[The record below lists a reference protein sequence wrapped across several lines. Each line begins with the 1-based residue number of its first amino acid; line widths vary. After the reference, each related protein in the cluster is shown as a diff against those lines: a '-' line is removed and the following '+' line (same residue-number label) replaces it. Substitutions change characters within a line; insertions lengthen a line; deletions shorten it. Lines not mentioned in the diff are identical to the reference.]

1 MNVMVRVLLAIA
13 AFVVV
18 FVVSLSVGE
27 VDNVLAKIL
36 GLNGMEF
43 NDIDLI
49 ILKEIRLPRIVM
61 AIGVGGLLSMS
72 GLIMQGLFRNP
83 LVEPYTMGL
92 SGGAVLGVAIAF
104 VLGVSEMFGSIGVTL
119 MALLGSLM
127 TMILVLFLRRAM
139 QFDINKMLLSG
150 VMISFATSSVTMLLM
165 SLTSRDNISQIVSW
179 NMGSLD
185 VADSERS
192 YCVVAVL
199 IVMMI
204 VMPIFGRVLNVLSVS
219 ESMARH
225 VGVRTGLAVPMLF
238 VVATIMAAVSVS
250 LAGVIAF
257 VGMIVPHIVKSLY
270 GHDHRLTLPMSAL
283 CGAIFMMLCD
293 VVARVI
299 IYPQEIPVGVMC
311 GIVGGVMF
319 IYLIMQ
325 KERRC

>member
-299 IYPQEIPVGVMC
+299 IYPQEIPIGVMC

>member
-1 MNVMVRVLLAIA
+1 
-13 AFVVV
+13 
-18 FVVSLSVGE
+18 
-27 VDNVLAKIL
+27 
-36 GLNGMEF
+36 
-43 NDIDLI
+43 
-49 ILKEIRLPRIVM
+49 
-61 AIGVGGLLSMS
+61 
-72 GLIMQGLFRNP
+72 
-83 LVEPYTMGL
+83 
-92 SGGAVLGVAIAF
+92 
-104 VLGVSEMFGSIGVTL
+104 

-127 TMILVLFLRRAM
+127 TMILVLFLRRSM

-165 SLTSRDNISQIVSW
+165 SMTSRDNISQIVSW

-319 IYLIMQ
+319 IYLILQ

>member
-1 MNVMVRVLLAIA
+1 MNVMVRVLLAIV

-299 IYPQEIPVGVMC
+299 IYPQEIPIGVMC

>member
-204 VMPIFGRVLNVLSVS
+204 VMPIFGRVLNVLSIS

>member
-319 IYLIMQ
+319 IYLILQ

>member
-1 MNVMVRVLLAIA
+1 MNVMVRVLLAIV

>member
-127 TMILVLFLRRAM
+127 TMILVLFLRRSM

-165 SLTSRDNISQIVSW
+165 SMTSRDNISQIVSW

-319 IYLIMQ
+319 IYLILQ

>member
-127 TMILVLFLRRAM
+127 TMVLVLFLRRAM